1 MSIDI
6 VGIGYPCL
14 DMVVKIPHL
23 PQSGSTMPMHRYLYQ
38 GGGTVSTAL
47 TAASVL
53 GASTGIIG
61 LVGDDS
67 AGRFC
72 LQDFQMNGVDTS
84 HIKMDPSSETA
95 VNICLSESENCQ
107 RSFLSYE
114 SAFRFLKPEEID
126 ESYIAQAQWLH
137 LARMDETSVAAA
149 RLARKNGV
157 RVMLDAD
164 LYDPR
169 TEKFSE
175 LIDVLIASEEYYHGR
190 FQNDSYEENCKKL
203 CEAGPEIA
211 VITLVARGCVAAQN
225 DKVYMVPAF
234 QKVSI
239 KDTTG
244 AGDVFH
250 GAFLYGMLQHWETER
265 ILRFASAVSAIKCTR
280 LGGRTG
286 IPDLKTVEHFLN
298 AGAIDQQYL
307 ENREAAY
314 RRLQNV

>member
-14 DMVVKIPHL
+14 DMVIKIPRL
-23 PQSGSTMPMHRYLYQ
+23 PHSGTTVPVQQYLYQ

-53 GASTGIIG
+53 GASAGMIG

-72 LQDFQMNGVDTS
+72 LQDFKMNGVDTS
-84 HIKMDPSSETA
+84 HIEMDPFSETA
-95 VNICLSESENCQ
+95 VNICLSEAENCQ

-114 SAFRFLKPEEID
+114 SAFRYLKPDEID
-126 ESYIAQAQWLH
+126 EAYIAQAQWLH

-149 RLARKNGV
+149 KLARENGV

-169 TEKFSE
+169 TEKFSG
-175 LIDVLIASEEYYHGR
+175 LIDVLIASEEYYQGR
-190 FQNDSYEENCKKL
+190 FQTGSYEENCKKL
-203 CEAGPEIA
+203 CAEGPQIA
-211 VITLVARGCVAAQN
+211 VITLGARGCAAAQG
-225 DKVYMVPAF
+225 DQFYTAPAF
-234 QKVSI
+234 QGISV

-250 GAFLYGMLQHWETER
+250 GAFLYGMLQRWDTEK
-265 ILRFASAVSAIKCTR
+265 ILRFASAASAIKCTR

-286 IPDLKTVEHFLN
+286 IPDLKTVERFLC
-298 AGAIDQQYL
+298 AGEIDEQYL

-314 RRLQNV
+314 RRLQYV